1 MLTVLSNTIYDSI
14 SYKALSGVR
23 LSLRARI
30 DGKVGTLLVSVQS
43 FDEQLDPPCMRRI
56 RKLDAPQLAR
66 AYEAIKA
73 LLSHS
78 VRLSDIASITGVS
91 SSQFSRSF
99 HASVGETFSSALS
112 RLRLESAMALMTQT
126 NMPLS
131 EVALTSGFA
140 DQSTFSRLFRRSV
153 GLTPSKW
160 RRLER

>member
-1 MLTVLSNTIYDSI
+1 MLTVLSNTVHDSI
-14 SYKALSGVR
+14 SCETLPGMR
-23 LSLRARI
+23 LSLQAQI
-30 DGKVGTLLVSVQS
+30 DGKVGKLLVLVQR
-43 FDEQLDPPCMRRI
+43 FDEQSDPPCMRRI

-66 AYEAIKA
+66 AYEAIRA

-91 SSQFSRSF
+91 SSHFSRSF

-112 RLRLESAMALMTQT
+112 RLRLESAMALMTKT
-126 NMPLS
+126 NMPLC

-160 RRLER
+160 RRLEH